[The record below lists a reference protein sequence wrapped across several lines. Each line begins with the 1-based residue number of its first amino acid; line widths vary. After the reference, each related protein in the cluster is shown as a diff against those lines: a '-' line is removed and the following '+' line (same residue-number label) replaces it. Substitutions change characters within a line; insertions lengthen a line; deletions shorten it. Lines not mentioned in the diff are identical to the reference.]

1 MIFSDEGFATFAS
14 WCTHYL
20 FPVNLMYITREGLV
34 SKNRL
39 LEEAHEGLQ
48 ICVNWCTS
56 MVFDPEKLRIAS
68 KYQLDYK

>member
-1 MIFSDEGFATFAS
+1 MILSDEGFATFAS

-20 FPVNLMYITREGLV
+20 FPVNLMYITGEGLV

-48 ICVNWCTS
+48 IFANWCTS
-56 MVFDPEKLRIAS
+56 MVFDPEKLRIA
-68 KYQLDYK
+68 L